1 MLLGLDEGLLFVLYL
16 ESVMTV
22 LTTDPNIETCC
33 LDSVFAA
40 NPRDSLSC
48 VALRH

>member
-1 MLLGLDEGLLFVLYL
+1 MLLELDKGLLVLLYL
-16 ESVMTV
+16 GSVMTL
-22 LTTDPNIETCC
+22 LTADPNIETCC

-40 NPRDSLSC
+40 NPRGSWSC

>member
-16 ESVMTV
+16 GSVMTV

-40 NPRDSLSC
+40 NPRGSLSC